1 MTIFKRGYPA
11 SSAFACMCLCNAA
24 NVHNSA
30 AQPSSHGFWQ
40 AAETADS
47 LLLRLM
53 MVILQ
58 CEHGKCAPFFLPD
71 SGQKNSKI
79 PFQISCLDVPLVGGG
94 IFSFLMGYQFD
105 KREFVSS
112 IEIHIINNISLYIFQ
127 CSLISFLTHHTA
139 WLFHRYPTCRI
150 NVIL

>member
-1 MTIFKRGYPA
+1 MNGFISIFLRYFWSHGLVTIFKRGYPA

-105 KREFVSS
+105 KPELGRIS
-112 IEIHIINNISLYIFQ
+112 I
-127 CSLISFLTHHTA
+127 C
-139 WLFHRYPTCRI
+139 
-150 NVIL
+150 